1 MAPRVDFGIP
11 RWRTDSNQIVYSLA
25 L

>member
-11 RWRTDSNQIVYSLA
+11 RWRTDSNQIIYSLA